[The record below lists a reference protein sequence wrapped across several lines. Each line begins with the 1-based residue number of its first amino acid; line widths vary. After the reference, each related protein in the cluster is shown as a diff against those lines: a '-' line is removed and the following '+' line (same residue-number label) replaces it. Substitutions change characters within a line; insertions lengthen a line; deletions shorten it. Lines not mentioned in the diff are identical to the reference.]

1 MSIRWRIWDG
11 ENMKD
16 PVQTDEEGQ
25 PVFGKSESPY
35 TQQQTTRVHKI
46 QIFGSEITAEQAQYA
61 KDNPVSDVGELSD
74 IEGGGDTS
82 DDNAPDANAPIEL
95 YTVAQDGTGDYTK
108 IQDAI
113 NAVSDGSRGIIYIRP
128 GVYEETSTRA
138 PILTRTSLS
147 VLSVRTRPLPS

>member
-1 MSIRWRIWDG
+1 
-11 ENMKD
+11 MKD
-16 PVQTDEEGQ
+16 PAQTNEEGY
-25 PVFGKSESPY
+25 PIFGVREDPY
-35 TQQQTTRVHKI
+35 SQQQAARVHKI

-128 GVYEETSTRA
+128 GVYEETSIRA
-138 PILTRTSLS
+138 PRLTRTSLS

>member
-1 MSIRWRIWDG
+1 
-11 ENMKD
+11 MKD
-16 PVQTDEEGQ
+16 PAQTNEEGY
-25 PVFGKSESPY
+25 PIFGVREDPY
-35 TQQQTTRVHKI
+35 SQQQAARVHKI

-108 IQDAI
+108 
-113 NAVSDGSRGIIYIRP
+113 SRMP
-128 GVYEETSTRA
+128 ST
-138 PILTRTSLS
+138 P
-147 VLSVRTRPLPS
+147 